1 MAAHHQVRN
10 AAGRNGVRLGLS
22 PRGLLKAN
30 DPRRTV
36 TTILP
41 NCPFCS
47 RWRYALTISPNM
59 KVRSM
64 TGLRAPASSPL
75 VMYSRLPCG
84 ECRRRWSEEQPK
96 ILADLRIGR
105 SATPPRRAQI
115 DRFKRFTLWLRAPPS
130 PINRWTMAPIILGK
144 PRPSNEKSS
153 MRAISMIA

>member
-36 TTILP
+36 NDFAELSILLEVAICLDHFAEHEGP
-41 NCPFCS
+41 IDDRPEGARLES
-47 RWRYALTISPNM
+47 LGDVLTAALRR
-59 KVRSM
+59 V
-64 TGLRAPASSPL
+64 SSPL
-75 VMYSRLPCG
+75 V
-84 ECRRRWSEEQPK
+84 
-96 ILADLRIGR
+96 
-105 SATPPRRAQI
+105 RRATQDTGRPSNRPVGDAAKARS
-115 DRFKRFTLWLRAPPS
+115 DRSIQALHLMAQGTPS